1 MTDTDPNVDVA
12 DAMLPAE
19 LRLTATEARV
29 LGCLI
34 EKEAT
39 TPDQYPLTENALTLA
54 CNQKTSRDPVM
65 DLSSGDVGHALRQ
78 MESRQLVRSQ
88 HASRAQR
95 WEHRFTPA
103 YNVTVQQQAALSVL
117 MLRGAQTLN
126 EILTRCERLA
136 RFADVDEVQ
145 HALERLA
152 QREPTLVV
160 QLPRAPG
167 QREERWAH
175 LLCGPVDIEALQMA
189 SQRQTSSSRAG
200 DIAELEARIAALET
214 RLMELESSLPPA
226 TPR

>member
-189 SQRQTSSSRAG
+189 SQRQISSSRAG

-214 RLMELESSLPPA
+214 RLMALESALPLA